1 MSAGARPGPTLSLLA
16 VLVIRSLIT
25 RLTTPAVLAL
35 VVTLANAAKPVVVD
49 DTAYLA
55 FARQVAAHPADPY
68 GFELFW
74 YDVPDPAMDILC
86 PPVLPYWLAA
96 GVAVVGVEPVLLK
109 LWLFPVAWLFAW
121 AVRDLLRRL
130 APGAGAAALPLV
142 VLSPAVLP
150 MVNLMLDV
158 PAAALGLAALAA
170 FARAADRGSWR
181 LAAGAGLL
189 AALAMQTKYTALVA
203 PALLGW
209 YGLTHRRVGLA
220 VVAVGAAVAGFAAWE
235 GLVGMKYG
243 ESHFLH
249 HVGQQAPSEDGW
261 FADKYAL
268 VAPLAGHL
276 GVLGVGFAVYA
287 QRSLGLPRQVVAGG
301 AVLWVVG
308 AVLVAVTPGAQ
319 AVLVGT
325 TEHARLTIPTLVWRT
340 TGAAVLLTALAA
352 AVRLI
357 GRREGRDADDWFVVG
372 WVLLELAGY
381 FAMTPFPAARRV
393 IGVSLAVGVLA
404 ARVVSRTPERRPA
417 RWAGPFGVAVG
428 VLLAALDGYD
438 AVPEKAL
445 AGRAAAVIPA
455 GGRAWYVGHWGFQYY
470 CERAGMT
477 PAVVGRAELDAGDYL
492 VLPLYPDD
500 NGFYR
505 PHPGSWAVSAPADA
519 ERVAEFVWDDWLKAQ
534 TVPNLYGGVVPVTGR
549 DHPRLRVA
557 VYRLTRPWVAGE

>member
-1 MSAGARPGPTLSLLA
+1 ML
-16 VLVIRSLIT
+16 T
-25 RLTTPAVLAL
+25 RPAVLAL

-55 FARQVAAHPADPY
+55 FAAHVAAHPADPY
-68 GFELFW
+68 GFDLFW
-74 YDVPDPAMDILC
+74 YDAPEPAMGILC

-96 GVAVVGVEPVLLK
+96 GVKLVGVEPVLLK
-109 LWLFPVAWLFAW
+109 LWLFPVAWLLAW
-121 AVRDLLRRL
+121 AVRDLLRRF
-130 APGAGAAALPLV
+130 APDAEAAALPLI

-158 PAAALGLAALAA
+158 PAAALGLAALAV

-189 AALAMQTKYTALVA
+189 AACAMQTKYTALVA

-220 VVAVGAAVAGFAAWE
+220 IVAVAAAVGGFAAWE
-235 GLVGMKYG
+235 GVMHLKYG
-243 ESHFLH
+243 ESHFLY
-249 HVGQQAPSEDGW
+249 HVRDQAPSADGW
-261 FADKYAL
+261 LADKFDL
-268 VAPLAGHL
+268 LAPLAGHL

-287 QRSLGLPRQVVAGG
+287 QRSLGLPRWVVAGG
-301 AVLWVVG
+301 AAAWLVG
-308 AVLVAVTPGAQ
+308 AALVAVTPGAD
-319 AVLVGT
+319 AVLVAGK
-325 TEHARLTIPTLVWRT
+325 EHPRLTLPTLVWRT

-352 AVRLI
+352 ALRLL
-357 GRREGRDADDWFVVG
+357 GRREDRDGASWFVVG

-417 RWAGPFGVAVG
+417 RWVVPFGVGVG

-438 AVPEKAL
+438 ALAEKAL
-445 AGRAAAVIPA
+445 AERAAAVIPA
-455 GGRAWYVGHWGFQYY
+455 GSRAWYVGHWGFQFY

-477 PAVVGRAELDAGDYL
+477 PAVVGASELAAGDYL
-492 VLPLYPDD
+492 VLPRFPPGDDFFRPFPGWKWYP
-500 NGFYR
+500 
-505 PHPGSWAVSAPADA
+505 PEPPADA
-519 ERVAEFVWDDWLKAQ
+519 EEVAEFVWDDRLKAQ
-534 TVPNLYGGVVPVTGR
+534 TVPNLYGGVEPVTGR
-549 DHPRLRVA
+549 DHPRLRVV
-557 VYRLTRPWVAGE
+557 VYRLTQPSVAGE